1 MDGKDRLI
9 LMPKAD
15 VTFPDG
21 TKVTIQGS
29 EAQVAEIVN
38 RISPVS
44 GKGRRPTQKS
54 SGRTTRPGPS
64 AHIQVLVDEGYF
76 KKKRSIG
83 DIQTAL
89 EERGYIYSTP
99 SLSPTLIRLIRK
111 RGPLRR
117 IKEADGYKYVNR

>member
-1 MDGKDRLI
+1 MCRKDGLVR
-9 LMPKAD
+9 MPKAN

-29 EAQVAEIVN
+29 EAQVSEIIN

-44 GKGRRPTQKS
+44 KGRRPAQKS

-64 AHIQVLVDEGYF
+64 THIQTLVDEGYF